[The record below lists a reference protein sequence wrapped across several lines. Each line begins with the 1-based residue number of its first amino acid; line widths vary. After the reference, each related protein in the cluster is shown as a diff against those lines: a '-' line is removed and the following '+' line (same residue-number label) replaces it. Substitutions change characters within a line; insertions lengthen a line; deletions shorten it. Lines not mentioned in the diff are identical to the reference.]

1 MNTWRWTLTRNWT
14 LPAFRTTL
22 LRWELRSCSKQ
33 PGKWWSVR
41 KPTRLVGCSA
51 RERYNI
57 RKLPKHS
64 CRSHCAQSRCILYYW
79 NQTSSLGEN
88 SEFGDVSS
96 IVLLYSS
103 KMFQYLTLE
112 QAHKVNKRRV
122 MIKAR
127 STNTKARTPVMMM
140 SAMPQPSHISFG
152 VGFKNALHKSAD
164 DEMDTPSFLEEVQTL
179 VCLMG
184 PHFRKMSHDTG
195 ELYSKQLMSK
205 VQVSLNITICR
216 AYTDHMCWS
225 LQCKCLICC
234 WWLLITL
241 SHHVEQ

>member
-1 MNTWRWTLTRNWT
+1 MNSVNIQL
-14 LPAFRTTL
+14 
-22 LRWELRSCSKQ
+22 SSSQ
-33 PGKWWSVR
+33 SVR
-41 KPTRLVGCSA
+41 VAYFGTIHSFALCTGSGDNGRAKKNGCGGKYTWGSWEDALENYEDDLWEDEIMHMQDDAAEMRAEIMQQATRQVVKCTEANKA
-51 RERYNI
+51 RRVFGQ
-57 RKLPKHS
+57 RK
-64 CRSHCAQSRCILYYW
+64 
-79 NQTSSLGEN
+79 
-88 SEFGDVSS
+88 
-96 IVLLYSS
+96 
-103 KMFQYLTLE
+103 
-112 QAHKVNKRRV
+112 AHKVNKRRV

-205 VQVSLNITICR
+205 VQAKKRFNHHPR
-216 AYTDHMCWS
+216 AMTRNGSSVCQPVPATRCH
-225 LQCKCLICC
+225 
-234 WWLLITL
+234 
-241 SHHVEQ
+241 